1 MRYSSCLQYN
11 MLITP
16 AKSRGI
22 IEMVPFRSSILS
34 MIKIAMIDVN
44 AIVIYNCHEDI
55 KKKKSVN
62 AKYDILIVADIL

>member
-1 MRYSSCLQYN
+1 

-22 IEMVPFRSSILS
+22 MEMVPFRSSILS

-44 AIVIYNCHEDI
+44 AIVIYNCQEDI
-55 KKKKSVN
+55 KKMSVN
-62 AKYDILIVADIL
+62 AKYDI

>member
-1 MRYSSCLQYN
+1 

-22 IEMVPFRSSILS
+22 MEMVPFRSSILS

-55 KKKKSVN
+55 KKKMSVN
-62 AKYDILIVADIL
+62 ANYDILIVADIL